1 MTHWSHALSL
11 FILIR
16 NGSGVHSLSLIELY
30 HIFRDLSIDSMENFT
45 YFYILTYN
53 ERKGRYKIGWR
64 ILECCEYAQS
74 RGDSDSS

>member
-16 NGSGVHSLSLIELY
+16 NGSSVHSLSLIELY
-30 HIFRDLSIDSMENFT
+30 HIFHDLSIDSMEYFT

-53 ERKGRYKIGWR
+53 ERGRRYKIG
-64 ILECCEYAQS
+64 
-74 RGDSDSS
+74 